1 MNASHFNLP
10 NIKLRHVPTRADESK
25 REREKKNKNSL
36 HIERN
41 LRSWEEGIVLMNF
54 FSVRLNATES
64 VSGTEAGGKK
74 RNILAGVV

>member
-25 REREKKNKNSL
+25 RERKKNKTSL

-54 FSVRLNATES
+54 FSVRLNARES